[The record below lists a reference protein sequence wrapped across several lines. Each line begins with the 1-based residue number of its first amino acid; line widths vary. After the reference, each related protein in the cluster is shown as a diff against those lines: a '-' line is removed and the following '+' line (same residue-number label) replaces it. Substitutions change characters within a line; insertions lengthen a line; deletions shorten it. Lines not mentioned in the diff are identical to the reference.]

1 MNIAL
6 RLISA
11 LTLGLCACPGF
22 AGCSE
27 HDDTHTNGEHL
38 EFCDLPVSCQDIVRA
53 CHSKDDT
60 TNAEIHECHETGH
73 DVGTEAACGPVHDDC
88 VTLCNAAPA
97 IGVPVPLPS
106 CGDSGI
112 SDAGGD

>member
-1 MNIAL
+1 MSIAL
-6 RLISA
+6 RLVSA
-11 LTLGLCACPGF
+11 LALGLCACPGF

-27 HDDTHTNGEHL
+27 DKATQAHEEYLT
-38 EFCDLPVSCQDIVRA
+38 FCDLPVSCRDIIRA
-53 CHSKDDT
+53 CHAKDDT

-73 DVGTEAACGPVHDDC
+73 DVGTEAACGPVHDSC
-88 VTLCNAAPA
+88 VTLCNAAPD
-97 IGVPVPLPS
+97 IGVPEPLPA